1 MFKWHE
7 AHAAANSCASM
18 PKREMFFCEISVS
31 LLFNPLILRA

>member
-1 MFKWHE
+1 
-7 AHAAANSCASM
+7 M